1 MFVILWGGYFGEYL
15 TKLSINCNGLSCMYR
30 DNVIII
36 KMEGIPMNRLN
47 TRQSKINNFRND
59 AKSYIEY

>member
-1 MFVILWGGYFGEYL
+1 
-15 TKLSINCNGLSCMYR
+15 MYR

-59 AKSYIEY
+59 AKSYIKY